1 MSSNFTVSTHDLA
14 MDAEGAHVSYEYDH
28 AAPGFKPTTANDLR
42 KVAGTT
48 VLELRESANELC
60 DTAPE

>member
-1 MSSNFTVSTHDLA
+1 
-14 MDAEGAHVSYEYDH
+14 MDAEAAHVSYEYDH
-28 AAPGFKPTTANDLR
+28 AAPGFKPATAKELR